1 MAKIRVVL
9 ALASVALL
17 SAACS
22 KTTPTSPT
30 PEMNRAASASTTT
43 AAARMP
49 PRALAPRPSEGP
61 GLVGTWGGDRLNLTI
76 GMTGGVLEY
85 DCAHGTID
93 VAFATD
99 AEGRFDLAGTHVP
112 EYPGPIRD
120 DKPPIVHPARY
131 SGSTD
136 ETTMTLKVALTD
148 TGDVLGP
155 YRLTRGTAV
164 HIVKCL

>member
-1 MAKIRVVL
+1 MAKIRVLL
-9 ALASVALL
+9 ALASAALL

-22 KTTPTSPT
+22 ETTPTSPA

-49 PRALAPRPSEGP
+49 PRALAPRPSGGP
-61 GLVGTWGGDRLNLTI
+61 GLVGTWGGDQLNLTI
-76 GMTGGVLEY
+76 GMASGVLEY

-93 VAFATD
+93 AAFVTD
-99 AEGRFDLAGTHVP
+99 AEGRFDLAGTLVP
-112 EYPGPIRD
+112 ESPGPIRD

-136 ETTMTLKVALTD
+136 GTTMTLKVTLTD

-155 YRLTRGTAV
+155 YQLTRGRAARLT
-164 HIVKCL
+164 KCL

>member
-1 MAKIRVVL
+1 MAKIPVLL
-9 ALASVALL
+9 ALASAALFTV
-17 SAACS
+17 ACS
-22 KTTPTSPT
+22 ETTPTSPA
-30 PEMNRAASASTTT
+30 PEVNRAASPSSAT
-43 AAARMP
+43 AAARML
-49 PRALAPRPSEGP
+49 PRALAPRPWEGP

-76 GMTGGVLEY
+76 GMTSGVLEY

-93 VAFATD
+93 AAFATD
-99 AEGRFDLAGTHVP
+99 ALGRFDLAGTHVP

-136 ETTMTLKVALTD
+136 GTTMTLTVSISD
-148 TGDVLGP
+148 TGEMLGP

-164 HIVKCL
+164 RILKCL

>member
-1 MAKIRVVL
+1 MAKIRVL
-9 ALASVALL
+9 FALAQAAIL

-22 KTTPTSPT
+22 ETTPTSPA
-30 PEMNRAASASTTT
+30 PEMNRASASTAT
-43 AAARMP
+43 AAARMS

-61 GLVGTWGGDRLNLTI
+61 GLVGTWGGDQMNLTI

-93 VAFATD
+93 AAFATD

-112 EYPGPIRD
+112 EYPGPIRN

-136 ETTMTLKVALTD
+136 GTTMALTVTLTD
-148 TGDVLGP
+148 TGEVLGP
-155 YRLTRGTAV
+155 FRLTRGTAARLM
-164 HIVKCL
+164 KCL